1 MVKCS
6 VFHNSVCDKIQKPLF
21 HAAIGNKRLEDD
33 QSAIAYNL
41 VAVNVICVIAAVET
55 ALTVYQ
61 ALFRADY
68 KHYFIEFSP

>member
-1 MVKCS
+1 M
-6 VFHNSVCDKIQKPLF
+6 LF
-21 HAAIGNKRLEDD
+21 HVAIGNKRLEDD

-41 VAVNVICVIAAVET
+41 VAVNVIYVIAAVET

-68 KHYFIEFSP
+68 ITCYSCKKEGELCICFLYIEIEYL

>member
-1 MVKCS
+1 MYFTILCEQDTEIS
-6 VFHNSVCDKIQKPLF
+6 R
-21 HAAIGNKRLEDD
+21 AIGNKRLEDD

-61 ALFRADY
+61 ALF
-68 KHYFIEFSP
+68 KPQTYFIDFSP

>member
-1 MVKCS
+1 MQCISQFCVWQ
-6 VFHNSVCDKIQKPLF
+6 DTEALF
-21 HAAIGNKRLEDD
+21 HVAIGNKRLEDD

-41 VAVNVICVIAAVET
+41 VAVNVIYVIAAVET

-68 KHYFIEFSP
+68 